1 MLVVFIT
8 RNFGRK
14 KDSNRELVKKKSYY
28 NIFQPIIILSEFRFS
43 IFFFSLKV
51 RFKVINQKQKI
62 IKRAWKT
69 NPIHIFW
76 NKINHHEGHK

>member
-43 IFFFSLKV
+43 IFCFLIESKV
-51 RFKVINQKQKI
+51 
-62 IKRAWKT
+62 
-69 NPIHIFW
+69 
-76 NKINHHEGHK
+76 